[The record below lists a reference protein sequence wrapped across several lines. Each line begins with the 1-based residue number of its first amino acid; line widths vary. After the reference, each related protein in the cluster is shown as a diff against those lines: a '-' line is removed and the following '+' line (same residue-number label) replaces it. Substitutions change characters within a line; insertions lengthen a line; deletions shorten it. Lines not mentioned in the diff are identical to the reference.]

1 MAISFLRWRIYML
14 NQVMT
19 KNLISKGSRRSPKS
33 PTMNMVIQ
41 IGRFFLLLRKA
52 A

>member
-1 MAISFLRWRIYML
+1 ML
-14 NQVMT
+14 NHLVT
-19 KNLISKGSRRSPKS
+19 TIVISRRSPKS
-33 PTMNMVIQ
+33 PTKDMVIQ